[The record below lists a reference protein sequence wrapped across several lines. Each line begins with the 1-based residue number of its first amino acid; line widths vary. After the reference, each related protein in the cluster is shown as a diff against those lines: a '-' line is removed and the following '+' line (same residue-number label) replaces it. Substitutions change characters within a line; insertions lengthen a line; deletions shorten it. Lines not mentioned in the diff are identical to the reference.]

1 VTRLDWIAL
10 GFVGLTSLYGLRRGL
25 VASALSAAAIVAGAI
40 LGARIAPHLLAHG
53 SHSPYTPVAALVGA
67 LVCAI
72 LLESIASLA
81 GSAARS
87 SLRVTPLGPID
98 ALGGMV
104 LGAMGG
110 LAIVWVAGAVALL
123 LPGQTELRRSA
134 QQSFVVRRLDS
145 VAQPRRLLDV
155 LARVDPF
162 PSVVGPVAIVPAP
175 DPTLLRRPSVRAAAP
190 SVVRVVGTACGLSV
204 EGSGWVARPETV
216 VTAAHVV
223 AGEDDTAVE
232 TAGSRTQ
239 LRATVT
245 AFDTRNDV
253 AVLHVPGLQ
262 LRPLAIVDPKPGA
275 AVAILGY
282 PEDGPFAATAGR
294 IGGTIAVFSRNAY
307 GHPVTRTIT
316 SLRGVVRHGNSGG
329 PAVDVRGRVQTTVF
343 AARVDS
349 KSGYGVPADPVRKA
363 LARGTSPVSTGDCA
377 S

>member
-1 VTRLDWIAL
+1 
-10 GFVGLTSLYGLRRGL
+10 
-25 VASALSAAAIVAGAI
+25 
-40 LGARIAPHLLAHG
+40 
-53 SHSPYTPVAALVGA
+53 
-67 LVCAI
+67 
-72 LLESIASLA
+72 
-81 GSAARS
+81 
-87 SLRVTPLGPID
+87 
-98 ALGGMV
+98 
-104 LGAMGG
+104 
-110 LAIVWVAGAVALL
+110 
-123 LPGQTELRRSA
+123 
-134 QQSFVVRRLDS
+134 
-145 VAQPRRLLDV
+145 
-155 LARVDPF
+155 VDPF
-162 PSVVGPVAIVPAP
+162 PAVVGPVAIVPAP
-175 DPTLLRRPSVRAAAP
+175 NPAVLARPGVREAAP

-223 AGEDDTAVE
+223 AGEHDTAVE
-232 TAGSRTQ
+232 MAESRTQ

-245 AFDTRNDV
+245 ALDTRNDV
-253 AVLHVPGLQ
+253 AVLRVPGLQ
-262 LRPLAIVDPKPGA
+262 LRPLAIVEPKPGA
-275 AVAILGY
+275 AVAILGF

-294 IGGTIAVFSRNAY
+294 IGGTIAVFSRDAY